1 MQPDSSLPTLSL
13 SPSRSQ
19 KVFTRTTSS
28 SSSSSHHS
36 GNPSTAH
43 QLNFPNHPFPL
54 GKVGT
59 AGDPTLAKRR
69 ARNLLRDYY
78 GHGGSSEA
86 TSPSRS
92 EPGGPHSAGKFNEA
106 SGAIQVQERL
116 SIDSPY
122 FDVDAYF
129 DKLVG
134 NSSLKSLLSTANELM
149 SEIRELD
156 GERQSLVYNHH
167 HELVEAS
174 ETIDKMKSSS
184 QKLDGTLSQLQ
195 DSLSVISQLSTSLT
209 SNKPPKRVQTKA
221 VSTSSDSSKNDLSN
235 KFDDGL
241 HLSALLSLPTV
252 LKGLLATE
260 TRAAADQL
268 WGQWE
273 PALRSFEEAGVD
285 GAKQLGNECRDVLRN
300 AKSFTS

>member
-1 MQPDSSLPTLSL
+1 MPSSTSLPTLSI
-13 SPSRSQ
+13 SPSRPQ
-19 KVFTRTTSS
+19 DVLARTTSS
-28 SSSSSHHS
+28 SSSSSYQN
-36 GNPSTAH
+36 GNPPTAH
-43 QLNFPNHPFPL
+43 QKNLPSHPPSL

-59 AGDPTLAKRR
+59 TGDPALAKRR

-78 GHGGSSEA
+78 GLGGFSEA

-92 EPGGPHSAGKFNEA
+92 ESAGYIHAAGTSDEA
-106 SGAIQVQERL
+106 SRAQERL

-122 FDVDAYF
+122 FDVEAYF
-129 DKLVG
+129 HKLVG

-195 DSLSVISQLSTSLT
+195 DSLSTISQLSTSLT
-209 SNKPPKRVQTKA
+209 SDRPPGGSGPTEA
-221 VSTSSDSSKNDLSN
+221 ADSDGASNLSK

-241 HLSALLSLPTV
+241 HLAALLSLPTV
-252 LKGLLATE
+252 LKGLLASE

-273 PALRSFEEAGVD
+273 PALRSFEEAGVE
-285 GAKQLGNECRDVLRN
+285 GAKQVGNECREVLRN
-300 AKSFTS
+300 TKSLTA

>member
-1 MQPDSSLPTLSL
+1 MHEPA
-13 SPSRSQ
+13 
-19 KVFTRTTSS
+19 RTTSGS
-28 SSSSSHHS
+28 SSPSPQNS
-36 GNPSTAH
+36 NTSTAH
-43 QLNFPNHPFPL
+43 QMNLPSHPPTL
-54 GKVGT
+54 GKLGT
-59 AGDPTLAKRR
+59 TGDPILAKRR

-78 GHGGSSEA
+78 GLGGSSET
-86 TSPSRS
+86 TSPSGS
-92 EPGGPHSAGKFNEA
+92 EPGGSNSAGPAND
-106 SGAIQVQERL
+106 SSRAIQAQEKL

-129 DKLVG
+129 NKLVG

-184 QKLDGTLSQLQ
+184 QRLDGTLSQLQ

-209 SNKPPKRVQTKA
+209 SNRAPSNVKTSADPSSVTKTTL
-221 VSTSSDSSKNDLSN
+221 TS
-235 KFDDGL
+235 KFEDGL
-241 HLSALLSLPTV
+241 HISALLSLPTV
-252 LKGLLATE
+252 LKGLLASE

-273 PALRSFEEAGVD
+273 PALRSFEEAGVE
-285 GAKQLGNECRDVLRN
+285 GAKQVGNECRDVLRN

>member
-1 MQPDSSLPTLSL
+1 MQRKSSLPTVSV
-13 SPSRSQ
+13 SPSRTPN
-19 KVFTRTTSS
+19 VLTRTTSS
-28 SSSSSHHS
+28 STTSSPQSSA
-36 GNPSTAH
+36 PSTAH
-43 QLNFPNHPFPL
+43 QINFPSHPPVL

-59 AGDPTLAKRR
+59 TGDPVLAKRR

-78 GHGGSSEA
+78 GLGNATEA
-86 TSPSRS
+86 ANPSGPE
-92 EPGGPHSAGKFNEA
+92 EPGLAHVSGSTNDSARL
-106 SGAIQVQERL
+106 SHPQERL

-129 DKLVG
+129 NKLVG
-134 NSSLKSLLSTANELM
+134 TSSLNSLLSTANELM

-209 SNKPPKRVQTKA
+209 STRAPSNLQSPSDPTA
-221 VSTSSDSSKNDLSN
+221 TTSETALTN
-235 KFDDGL
+235 KFEDGL
-241 HLSALLSLPTV
+241 HLSALLSLPAV

-273 PALRSFEEAGVD
+273 PALRSFEEAGVQ
-285 GAKQLGNECRDVLRN
+285 GAKQVGNECREALRN
-300 AKSFTS
+300 AKSFTA